1 MHNGPASLLPTLA
14 EPDCAFHRMRG
25 WMLEEDKLLLEL
37 GHQHGLS
44 WRGVVSQ
51 IKGGELHRL

>member
-1 MHNGPASLLPTLA
+1 
-14 EPDCAFHRMRG
+14 
-25 WMLEEDKLLLEL
+25 MLEEDKLLLEL

-51 IKGGELHRL
+51 MKGRSLIACKALCYRHIKPA